1 MQNPIKNTIII
12 QIDSESDRQIQITK
26 PASIPRPTNRE
37 ETSEMLLTD
46 ITCVAQALKSLISV
60 AGNNG
65 YADKN
70 ELINACIKT
79 LYEALETSDKTASEQ
94 PSN

>member
-12 QIDSESDRQIQITK
+12 QIDSEAERQIQFSK
-26 PASIPRPTNRE
+26 PAGIAAPTNKQE
-37 ETSEMLLTD
+37 ASDMILTD
-46 ITCVAQALKSLISV
+46 ITCMAQALKSLISV

-70 ELINACIKT
+70 ELINASIKT
-79 LYEALETSDKTASEQ
+79 LYEALEGDKTATVTEG
-94 PSN
+94 N

>member
-12 QIDSESDRQIQITK
+12 QIDSEAERQIQFAK
-26 PASIPRPTNRE
+26 PPGIPAPTNRE
-37 ETSEMLLTD
+37 EASQMLLTD
-46 ITCVAQALKSLISV
+46 ITCMAQAMKSLISV

-70 ELINACIKT
+70 ELINATIKT
-79 LYEALETSDKTASEQ
+79 LYEALEGDKTATVTEG
-94 PSN
+94 N

>member
-12 QIDSESDRQIQITK
+12 QIDSESDRQIQFSK
-26 PASIPRPTNRE
+26 PAGILAPTNRDE
-37 ETSEMLLTD
+37 AGQMLLTD
-46 ITCVAQALKSLISV
+46 ITCMAQAMKTLINV

-70 ELINACIKT
+70 ELVNATIKT
-79 LYEALETSDKTASEQ
+79 LYEALETSDKTASETE
-94 PSN
+94 SN